1 MNYALLTLWHERQ
14 RFLPG
19 VLAVAFS
26 AMLSALQ
33 SGLLWGILTI
43 SSIPVD
49 ATRADIWVGSPDVLS
64 VDKGERIPMSFQA
77 RLDDPDIDP
86 DSIEPFLQGFGRWK
100 TNEGQTEMCV
110 ILGSKLED
118 GASGAIQALTALHRE
133 KLTEPDSVIV
143 DAGDMSRLGL
153 VNGVGEYGEIN
164 GQKVKVVDLVTGYKS
179 IAGPY
184 VMCSLKTARSLM
196 RLSPDQTIYLLARC
210 KKRANAPEVVE
221 RLRERYE
228 RGLSSDKKKDMS
240 VFTAN
245 DFSSRTQMHWL
256 LKTRAGL
263 VIGYA
268 AILGLLVGAVV
279 TSQTLYAATISSIRE
294 LAILRALGIPRWRMA
309 AAVLTQSFWVGLLGV
324 ILAMPTIYV
333 TAQIAD
339 WLSIKV
345 KLDQALLGFVAV
357 VTLLTA
363 LLAGLFAL
371 RSLRHIEPASLL
383 R

>member
-26 AMLSALQ
+26 AMLSAMV

-64 VDKGERIPMSFQA
+64 VDKGEKIPMSFQA
-77 RLDDPDIDP
+77 RLDDPEIDP
-86 DSIEPFLQGFGRWK
+86 DSIEPFLQGFLRWK

-118 GASGAIQALTALHRE
+118 GASGAIHPLTPIHRE

-153 VNGVGEYGEIN
+153 TNGIGEYGEIN

-210 KKRANAPEVVE
+210 KKGDRAPEVVE
-221 RLRERYE
+221 RLRDRYE
-228 RGLSSDKKKDMS
+228 RDLGTDKKKDMS
-240 VFTAN
+240 VFTA
-245 DFSSRTQMHWL
+245 DEFSTRTQMHWL

-279 TSQTLYAATISSIRE
+279 TSQTLYAATVSSIRE

-309 AAVLTQSFWVGLLGV
+309 AAVLTQSFWVGLFGV
-324 ILAMPTIYV
+324 ILAIPTIYL
-333 TAQIAD
+333 TAKVAD
-339 WLSIKV
+339 LLSIKV
-345 KLDQALLGFVAV
+345 KLDNALLGFVGV
-357 VTLLTA
+357 VTLVTA

-371 RSLRHIEPASLL
+371 RSLRQIEPASLL

>member
-43 SSIPVD
+43 SSIPID
-49 ATRADIWVGSPDVLS
+49 LTRADIWVGSPDVLS
-64 VDKGERIPMSFQA
+64 VDKGEKIPTAFQA
-77 RLDDPDIDP
+77 RLDDPAIDP

-118 GASGAIQALTALHRE
+118 GASGAVEALTPQHRE
-133 KLTEPDSVIV
+133 RLTEPDSVVV
-143 DAGDMSRLGL
+143 DSGDMSRLGL
-153 VNGVGEYGEIN
+153 VKGIGEYGEIN
-164 GQKVKVVDLVTGYKS
+164 GCRVKVVGLVTGYKS

-196 RLSPDQTIYLLARC
+196 RLSSDQTTYLLARC
-210 KKRANAPEVVE
+210 YNRSKAPEVVE
-221 RLRERYE
+221 KLRDRYE
-228 RGLSSDKKKDMS
+228 RDLGTDKKKDMS
-240 VFTAN
+240 VFTAKE
-245 DFSSRTQMHWL
+245 FSFRTQMHWL

-268 AILGLLVGAVV
+268 AVLGLLVGAVV
-279 TSQTLYAATISSIRE
+279 TSQTLYAATVSSIRE

-309 AAVLTQSFWVGLLGV
+309 AAVLTQSFWVGLIGV
-324 ILAMPTIYV
+324 ILAMPTIWA
-333 TAQIAD
+333 TAKVAD
-339 WLSIKV
+339 LLSIKV
-345 KLDQALLGFVAV
+345 KLDNLLLGFVAV
-357 VTLLTA
+357 VTLVTA

-371 RSLRHIEPASLL
+371 RSLRQIEPASLL